1 MGRVSKRKISS
12 RKNAKKTEKNNEN
25 EAFNE
30 AVVNEESSE
39 YMSIQQQ
46 EVTDDLYDFGMIKYK
61 KNQSNFGCSSNVEVR
76 NASTQTSE
84 IGTTNRLTMF
94 LKKFNWT

>member
-12 RKNAKKTEKNNEN
+12 RKTAKKTEKNNEN
-25 EAFNE
+25 EVFNE

-46 EVTDDLYDFGMIKYK
+46 E
-61 KNQSNFGCSSNVEVR
+61 
-76 NASTQTSE
+76 
-84 IGTTNRLTMF
+84 
-94 LKKFNWT
+94 

>member
-1 MGRVSKRKISS
+1 MSFELNLRQTTNFFIKKMGRDSKRKISS

-25 EAFNE
+25 EVFNE

-46 EVTDDLYDFGMIKYK
+46 ELK
-61 KNQSNFGCSSNVEVR
+61 KSNFKINHILTIQRGPGHKFKGVR
-76 NASTQTSE
+76 GVA
-84 IGTTNRLTMF
+84 
-94 LKKFNWT
+94 LKAEES

>member
-12 RKNAKKTEKNNEN
+12 SKNAKKTEKNNEN
-25 EAFNE
+25 EVFNE

-46 EVTDDLYDFGMIKYK
+46 EVTDDLYDFVPQMINRMFKY
-61 KNQSNFGCSSNVEVR
+61 
-76 NASTQTSE
+76 
-84 IGTTNRLTMF
+84 LT
-94 LKKFNWT
+94 